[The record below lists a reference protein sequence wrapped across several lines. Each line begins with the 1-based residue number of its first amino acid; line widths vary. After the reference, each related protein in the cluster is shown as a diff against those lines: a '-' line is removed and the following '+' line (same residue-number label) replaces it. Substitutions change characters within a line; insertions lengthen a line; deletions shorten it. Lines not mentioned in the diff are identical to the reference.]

1 MCETPS
7 KLLLF
12 YESCLFALG
21 LNVSVLDSQS
31 NLEDILTLIKDG
43 KLDVDTSEFRWP
55 AGLLDQPSVA
65 TSARSGRNDSAIG
78 LLAQR
83 IKLPNS
89 FDFTQGLYV
98 TSNQRQLHVHVNVS
112 WFSSVAH
119 AAAPVS
125 QQSPSLSAAA
135 STSQPAREFV
145 TSPTSAATTD
155 TSMHSSIFSLHFNY
169 ILEPYVY
176 YSLLSQMF
184 SVHYFCCRD

>member
-1 MCETPS
+1 MS
-7 KLLLF
+7 RHQRQVGFKH
-12 YESCLFALG
+12 
-21 LNVSVLDSQS
+21 
-31 NLEDILTLIKDG
+31 
-43 KLDVDTSEFRWP
+43 WP

-125 QQSPSLSAAA
+125 QQSPSLSATA

-145 TSPTSAATTD
+145 TSPTSATT
-155 TSMHSSIFSLHFNY
+155 SVHSS
-169 ILEPYVY
+169 V
-176 YSLLSQMF
+176 LS
-184 SVHYFCCRD
+184 